1 MNVLLR
7 RILKNSGYLF
17 SATGITAALGMV
29 QGILAARLL
38 GVAEFGLLG
47 VITMFA
53 TVVNKLASFRMNELV
68 VKYVAQRTAAE
79 DARGAAVVFKAAL
92 LVEGGTSLLAFA
104 LLLALS
110 PLGARYFA
118 HDPATAPWFMLYGG
132 AIVLANLVFESA
144 TGLLQISDRFRRI
157 AAIQVMQSLLT
168 LALIALAYL
177 RRGGLL
183 DVVLAY
189 MTGKALGSLG
199 LTAAGLREAHRRWG
213 RGWFRLPLSGLRS
226 RWRELARF
234 AVSTNLSGTLSL
246 INKDSELLWISLLRS
261 PTEAGYYKLALA
273 LANLVQMPVSPLPR
287 ATYPELSREVAR
299 RNWRNVRYVLRQ
311 GSRLAFAYTA
321 LVALGLAAL
330 GRPLIAALY
339 TPEYLPAYPALL
351 ILLLGFLVAN
361 TFYWNRVALLS
372 LGRADLPAK
381 INFGLALF
389 KVGGILLL
397 VPLWGYLAN
406 AGLLAASYLIGVTL
420 AVGLFYRELRRRE
433 AASQAGAPEHP
444 AGR

>member
-1 MNVLLR
+1 MNTLLR

-38 GVAEFGLLG
+38 GVTAFGLLG

-68 VKYVAQRTAAE
+68 VKYVAQRTAHA
-79 DARGAAVVFKAAL
+79 DSRGAAAIFKASL
-92 LVEGGTSLLAFA
+92 LVEGGTSVLAFA
-104 LLLALS
+104 LLMALS

-118 HDPATAPWFMLYGG
+118 HDPATVFWFRLYGG
-132 AIVLANLVFESA
+132 AIILANLVYESA
-144 TGLLQISDRFRRI
+144 TGLLQIADKFRRI
-157 AAIQVMQSLLT
+157 AAIQVGQSLLT
-168 LALIALAYL
+168 LGLITLAFL
-177 RRGGLL
+177 MHGSLPQ
-183 DVVLAY
+183 VVLAY
-189 MTGKALGSLG
+189 MTGKAFGSLG
-199 LTAAGLREAHRRWG
+199 LTAAGLWEARTRWG
-213 RGWFRLPLSGLRS
+213 GAWFRSPLGGLRPQ
-226 RWRELARF
+226 WRELAHF

-299 RNWRNVRYVLRQ
+299 RNWQNVRYVLRQ

-321 LVALGLAAL
+321 VVALGLGLL
-330 GRPLIAALY
+330 GRPLIALVY
-339 TPEYLPAYPALL
+339 KPEYLPAYPALL
-351 ILLLGFLVAN
+351 ILLAGFLVAN

-381 INFGLALF
+381 INFGLAVF
-389 KVGGILLL
+389 KVLGILLL
-397 VPLWGYLAN
+397 VPVWGYLAN
-406 AGLLAASYLIGVTL
+406 AGLLAASYIIGVGL
-420 AVGLFYRELRRRE
+420 AVGLFYRQLRTMDDE
-433 AASQAGAPEHP
+433 P
-444 AGR
+444 